1 MHTGFDDI
9 GLDVLEDGIDLFPHK
24 LGRYVVDVFHAQ
36 RVLGGQCR
44 DRRHGVTAMGSD
56 DFLISFDTAGQA
68 RLASRRWPATDGRRG
83 GKREPG
89 RWRGGLTLRQ
99 SYPSQRRPGSWSE
112 AGDRE
117 RPCCFTRRGIAGQ
130 AGQRAGVAGS

>member
-44 DRRHGVTAMGSD
+44 DS
-56 DFLISFDTAGQA
+56 
-68 RLASRRWPATDGRRG
+68 
-83 GKREPG
+83 
-89 RWRGGLTLRQ
+89 TLR
-99 SYPSQRRPGSWSE
+99 
-112 AGDRE
+112 
-117 RPCCFTRRGIAGQ
+117 
-130 AGQRAGVAGS
+130 